1 MNGHFENAR
10 QAIQAEAAE
19 WVLQLEDSEL
29 DRKRREQLYAWLT
42 SSPTH
47 IDEFLLASAVW
58 RELDGIDADKQIEID
73 QLLAHASDN
82 VVTLGEPASPLEEST
97 PRPRRWLHATW
108 MSGLAATVAIVAM
121 VFVFNNPPDRPVRY
135 ETTTGQQ
142 TLFTLA
148 DGSIVHLNTQST
160 LEVAI
165 TETERELTLLSGE
178 AMFEVAKDP
187 ERPFRVTAGDVVVE
201 AIGTAFNVYRHNGQ
215 VQVTV
220 VEGEVKVEQSSISPA
235 ITAPVAPVR
244 LSAGQEAVSNAAGE
258 IAQIEAPDLEKR
270 TAWREQR
277 VVFREDALHDVAAEF
292 NRYNVLQIVIE
303 APPSATR
310 RITATFDA
318 HDPQSFIAFLER
330 DPALRV
336 ERVGQ
341 IVRVGTIE

>member
-1 MNGHFENAR
+1 MNGHYENAR

-19 WVLQLEDSEL
+19 WVLQLEDNEL
-29 DRKRREQLYAWLT
+29 DRKRREELYAWLT

-58 RELDGIDADKQIEID
+58 RELDGIDADKQVEID
-73 QLLAHASDN
+73 QLLANASDN
-82 VVTLGEPASPLEEST
+82 VVTLGKSAPAAMESPQ
-97 PRPRRWLHATW
+97 RRRWVVVTW
-108 MSGLAATVAIVAM
+108 LSGLAAAVTIFA
-121 VFVFNNPPDRPVRY
+121 FVLSTATQPGAPVRF
-135 ETTTGQQ
+135 ETATGQQ

-148 DGSIVHLNTQST
+148 DGSIVHLNTRSALDVEINESQRT
-160 LEVAI
+160 
-165 TETERELTLLSGE
+165 LTLLRGE

-187 ERPFRVTAGDVVVE
+187 ERPFRVAAGDVVVE
-201 AIGTAFNVYRHNGQ
+201 AIGTAFNVYRHDGQ

-220 VEGEVKVEQSSISPA
+220 VEGEVTVEQATASLDVSTPA
-235 ITAPVAPVR
+235 VERVQ
-244 LSAGQEAVSNAAGE
+244 LLAGQEALSNASGE

-277 VVFREDALHDVAAEF
+277 LVFREDSLADVAAQF
-292 NRYNVLQIVIE
+292 NRYNSLQLVIE
-303 APPSATR
+303 ASATQ

-336 ERVGQ
+336 VREGDT
-341 IVRVGTIE
+341 VRVLIVD